1 MLYSCNGNSGV
12 PLLKLFLLSLN
23 TLNYFSLRQINRK
36 VVKDKWK
43 FFHREHFDR
52 RACVIYYF
60 EH

>member
-1 MLYSCNGNSGV
+1 MKIILS
-12 PLLKLFLLSLN
+12 SLN

-43 FFHREHFDR
+43 FLHREHFDR